1 MTDGPDAQS
10 GIDALARL
18 LALRDGYTSLHAE
31 RAAALASA
39 VGDRL
44 GLEGEDAVALT
55 SAARLHDIGKVGIPD
70 RILHK
75 PERLEP
81 DEWAIVRCHPAWGAE
96 VLTGLP
102 GLQDVATIVRFH
114 HERWDGR
121 GYPEG
126 LAGQAIP
133 LASRIIGACEAYSA
147 LTADRPFRAA
157 LSPAKA
163 QQVLR
168 SGAGTHFDERVIDAM
183 LGVLADQPGLAALPA
198 QVPPSPVHAEDEG
211 SGVRIAAAGDGLKG
225 LGPALQSV
233 QLPALAESR
242 QRLIALTE
250 EAQPPVGRMIDVVET
265 DPGLAA
271 AVMLAARRA
280 DDRVTTVRD
289 AVQALKPEAI
299 AEVAHAVPVFDFF
312 RYLSGGRI
320 PPERFRLHAVS
331 AQRAARR
338 IASAIE
344 HPTPGE
350 LALGALLHDVG
361 KLVLAAATAG
371 YPAEVHGRARTPEQ
385 RLRAERRELTLDH
398 ATAGAALLR
407 RWEMPEAIAEMV
419 DGHHDA
425 DRGRDAAVLRLADML
440 AHYSTGTPIDPGE
453 LLTTTRMLGLTADEL
468 RATMFDLH
476 APGSGGAGTPTRE
489 VIEPSP
495 LTPRETDALRGLAG
509 GGTYTEIAE
518 RIGLSP
524 STLRS
529 HLHNVYGKLGVS
541 DRAQAVLLATERG
554 WLDP

>member
-1 MTDGPDAQS
+1 MTAGPDSQS

-44 GLEGEDAVALT
+44 GLEGEEATALT

-126 LAGQAIP
+126 LAGEAIP

-163 QQVLR
+163 QEVLR
-168 SGAGTHFDERVIDAM
+168 TGAGTHFDERVIDAM
-183 LGVLADQPGLAALPA
+183 LGVLADQPGLAALPSQA
-198 QVPPSPVHAEDEG
+198 PPTPVPAADEG

-225 LGPALQSV
+225 LGAALQTV

-242 QRLIALTE
+242 QRLVALTE
-250 EAQPPVGRMIDVVET
+250 EAQPPIGRMIDVVET

-271 AVMLAARRA
+271 AMVTAARRA

-289 AVQALKPEAI
+289 AVQALKPDAI
-299 AEVAHAVPVFDFF
+299 AEVARAVPVFDFF
-312 RYLSGGRI
+312 R
-320 PPERFRLHAVS
+320 
-331 AQRAARR
+331 
-338 IASAIE
+338 
-344 HPTPGE
+344 
-350 LALGALLHDVG
+350 
-361 KLVLAAATAG
+361 
-371 YPAEVHGRARTPEQ
+371 
-385 RLRAERRELTLDH
+385 
-398 ATAGAALLR
+398 
-407 RWEMPEAIAEMV
+407 
-419 DGHHDA
+419 
-425 DRGRDAAVLRLADML
+425 
-440 AHYSTGTPIDPGE
+440 
-453 LLTTTRMLGLTADEL
+453 
-468 RATMFDLH
+468 
-476 APGSGGAGTPTRE
+476 
-489 VIEPSP
+489 
-495 LTPRETDALRGLAG
+495 
-509 GGTYTEIAE
+509 
-518 RIGLSP
+518 
-524 STLRS
+524 
-529 HLHNVYGKLGVS
+529 
-541 DRAQAVLLATERG
+541 
-554 WLDP
+554 